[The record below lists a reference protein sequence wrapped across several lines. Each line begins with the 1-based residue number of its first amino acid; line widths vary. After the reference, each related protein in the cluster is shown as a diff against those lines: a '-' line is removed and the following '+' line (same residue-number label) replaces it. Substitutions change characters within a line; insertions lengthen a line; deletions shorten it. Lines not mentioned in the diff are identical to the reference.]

1 MKSSINGKAISDVEI
16 SNINIHGVWISIAQT
31 EYFLPFTEY
40 PWFKNANIS
49 QILNVQLLHESHLY
63 WPQLDVD
70 LEIDCLE
77 NPQRYPLISKK

>member
-1 MKSSINGKAISDVEI
+1 MDSVEI
-16 SNINIHGVWISIAQT
+16 SNINVHGVWISIGQT

-40 PWFKNANIS
+40 PWFKVANIS
-49 QILNVQLLHESHLY
+49 QILNVQLLHENYLY

-77 NPQRYPLISKK
+77 NPQHHPLISKI